1 MEHDLPV
8 VLKLSKVKTGSS
20 LYFSAVRYF
29 DLKSDLFYNT
39 KSDAMVNTEQ
49 KISFLDLLYSTS
61 QEVKSINTVHIVKL
75 ECTDNTKCGFL
86 MAHNHSF

>member
-20 LYFSAVRYF
+20 LYFSAVRYS

-49 KISFLDLLYSTS
+49 KSFSRFTLFNVTGS
-61 QEVKSINTVHIVKL
+61 KVH
-75 ECTDNTKCGFL
+75 
-86 MAHNHSF
+86 